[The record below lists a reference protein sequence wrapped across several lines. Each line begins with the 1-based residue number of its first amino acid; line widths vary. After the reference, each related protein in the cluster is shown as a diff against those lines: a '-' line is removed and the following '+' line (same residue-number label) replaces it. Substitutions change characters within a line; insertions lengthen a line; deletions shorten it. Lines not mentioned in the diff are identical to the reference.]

1 MSSLADHCP
10 SLPARRR
17 RIIAL
22 LVALGVLYPLVQF
35 KLSGNS
41 VFLTFW
47 EFACYRY
54 YGGLSNLAGDLQ
66 NLWVVQGFP
75 MALLQNAVLSLLQT
89 GSPDSLGSVA
99 QIDLFAWITLALA
112 YGITA
117 AILAWSWL
125 RSNGELLD
133 LATVSLMT
141 LAMWPL
147 TRYYPYLFA
156 PDYWI
161 SEVPFY
167 LVSCLWTLSRL
178 HARSLPGSGAPP
190 WLFFPLV
197 GGWMGLA
204 FLQKPSLVAF
214 AALPAV
220 VELLQ
225 TDRRWLRRGSAAA
238 VVLLFAA
245 GSHWFFFQA
254 YYRFQFAFGQAA
266 YLHYWN
272 WLIHHPET
280 GTSLLTFPQLW
291 QAANFLFVPIGL
303 GLVGLAVVTG
313 LALHWTGRPVGIRML
328 PLYLWAGAAGHLAVI
343 MKRPSGTSVVDA
355 MFYGTFILPVLFGLL
370 PDATKRPAFR
380 ILGTA
385 VLVASLVYRPVLLG
399 SPPNPGAAGTLAMI
413 ESVRTTVEKIGR
425 PVILLLPDN
434 RIHPHTAEAFGL
446 YTGHLNLSANTYD
459 ARGLPVRFPP
469 DTLRGRLLP
478 NAFQLGNNE
487 QEKLAAA
494 LAAGYVIMWGEA
506 TNAPAITDFF
516 PIIGGLGSD
525 PAVTHL
531 VFAILPGDAL
541 KTHLAYRK
549 HAAPGG
555 SP

>member
-1 MSSLADHCP
+1 MTSPTAHSAP
-10 SLPARRR
+10 PTARLR
-17 RIIAL
+17 RIVAP

-75 MALLQNAVLSLLQT
+75 MALLQNGVLSLLLT
-89 GSPDSLGSVA
+89 ESPDTLGSVA
-99 QIDLFAWITLALA
+99 QIDLFAWITLWLA
-112 YGITA
+112 YGLTA

-125 RSNGELLD
+125 HGKLDTLD

-147 TRYYPYLFA
+147 TRYYAYLFA

-161 SEVPFY
+161 NEVPFY

-178 HARSLPGSGAPP
+178 RARALPASGLPP
-190 WLFFPLV
+190 WFFFPLV
-197 GGWMGLA
+197 GVWMGLA

-214 AALPAV
+214 AGLPAV
-220 VELLQ
+220 VELLHA
-225 TDRRWLRRGSAAA
+225 DRRWLRRGAASA
-238 VVLLFAA
+238 VLLLFAA

-254 YYRFQFAFGQAA
+254 YYRFQFAFGKAA
-266 YLHYWN
+266 YLHYWD

-291 QAANFLFVPIGL
+291 QAANFLFVPVGL
-303 GLVGLAVVTG
+303 GLVGLVVVSG
-313 LALHWTGRPVGIRML
+313 LALRWTGRPGGTRLL

-343 MKRPSGTSVVDA
+343 AKRPSGTSVVDA
-355 MFYGTFILPVLFGLL
+355 MFYGTFIIPVLFGLL
-370 PDATKRPAFR
+370 PGETKRLAFR
-380 ILGTA
+380 VLGAA
-385 VLVASLVYRPVLLG
+385 VLGASLVYRPVLLG
-399 SPPNPGAAGTLAMI
+399 SPANPGAARTLATI
-413 ESVRTTVEKIGR
+413 ESIRTTVAEIGR

-459 ARGLPVRFPP
+459 GRGLPVRFSPA
-469 DTLRGRLLP
+469 TLRGRLLP
-478 NAFQLGNNE
+478 NAFQIGNNE
-487 QEKLAAA
+487 QDKLAAA
-494 LAAGYVIMWGEA
+494 IAAGYVIMWGEA
-506 TNAPAITDFF
+506 TNAPVITDFF
-516 PIIGGLGSD
+516 PTIAGLEAD
-525 PAVTHL
+525 PSVTHH
-531 VFAILPGDAL
+531 VFSILPGDVI

-549 HAAPGG
+549 DVSPGD